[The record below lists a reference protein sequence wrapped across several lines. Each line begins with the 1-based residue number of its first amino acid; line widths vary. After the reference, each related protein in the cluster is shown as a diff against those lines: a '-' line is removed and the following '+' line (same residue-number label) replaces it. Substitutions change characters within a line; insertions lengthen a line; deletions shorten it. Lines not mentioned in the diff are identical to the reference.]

1 MATVGQIQLDVVLT
15 PGSQAKLVG
24 QLGALGT
31 SGGGVGKKF
40 GAGFLGAAMK
50 AIPALA
56 AAFGAI
62 KVGSFLKE
70 AVESAGNLEQ
80 SIGAINAIFKDG
92 AGEMHKYS
100 KNATQAL
107 GLSRNQYNESASL
120 LGSLLKNLGAPME
133 TLSGQTNELMGLAS
147 DFAAM
152 YGGTTKDAVEAITSL
167 FKGERNPI
175 EKYGISINE
184 TTLKA
189 HALAEG
195 FVKTTK
201 DARGIKVATT
211 NMTIAQQELNEAIK
225 KHGKDSVQAAKAQ
238 NKLSNAEERF
248 EKVSAGK
255 LEQMSSEQKM
265 LATQSLLYKQGADSI
280 GQFAKESDTLQG
292 RQQRL
297 AAEWENMK
305 TAVGMKLLPVISTFV
320 GYLNENAP
328 KAFEKIKKAW
338 KGFEK
343 VIEPLVQTLRE
354 ELPGALEWLKKGWD
368 ALKTAALPVI
378 EKIKESFSG
387 IIEQYQEIWEKH
399 GPKFIMIFKAIG
411 FLVGA
416 VFMVGLMAVLA
427 FVEVW
432 SFMLRISDLL
442 WTALGAIGSAFAWLW
457 KKAVAAWNGIYGFFT
472 SLHKVPG
479 DMKIIFLM
487 IFDYI
492 TAPFVKA
499 WNWLKGL
506 PASFRTAGSNLM
518 TSIRNGITDRVK
530 AMYDAFTKPIVS
542 TIDWFRK
549 LPDTFKTLGKNIF
562 QGLINGLAE
571 RAAKLRDA
579 IVNPVK
585 NAWKETKN
593 FLGIR
598 SPSRLYQKMGSQTM
612 QGYEKGVDSEARNVT
627 SSVVDGISGAFRAAD
642 KLSWS
647 APSTPAVEASNDS
660 TSAAPAASVES
671 GGGGVTINVTA
682 DTESLVDSLLK
693 AVSVAKLSTQAG
705 GL

>member
-1 MATVGQIQLDVVLT
+1 MATVGEIQLDVGLT
-15 PGSQAKLVG
+15 PGSQAKVAG
-24 QLGALGT
+24 QLGTLGAA
-31 SGGGVGKKF
+31 GGGVGKKF
-40 GAGFLGAAMK
+40 GTGFLGAATK
-50 AIPALA
+50 AIPALV

-70 AVESAGNLEQ
+70 AVVNAGDLEQ
-80 SIGAINAIFKDG
+80 SIGAVNAIFKDG
-92 AGEMHKYS
+92 ASEMHKYS
-100 KNATQAL
+100 KNATQTL
-107 GLSRNQYNESASL
+107 GLTKNQYNESASL

-133 TLSGQTNELMGLAS
+133 TLSGQTNDLMGLAA

-152 YGGTTKDAVEAITSL
+152 YGGTTKEAVEAITSL

-175 EKYGISINE
+175 ERYAISINE

-195 FVKTTK
+195 FIKTTK

-211 NMTIAQQELNEAIK
+211 NVAIAQQELNEAIK
-225 KHGKDSVQAAKAQ
+225 KHGEGSTQAAKAQ
-238 NKLSNAEERF
+238 NKLSNAEARF

-255 LEQMSSEQKM
+255 LEQMDSEQKM

-280 GQFAKESDTLQG
+280 GQYAKESDTLQG
-292 RQQRL
+292 RQKL
-297 AAEWENMK
+297 LNAEWGNMK
-305 TAVGMKLLPVISTFV
+305 ENLGMKLLPIVSTFI
-320 GYLNENAP
+320 GYLNENLP
-328 KAFEKIKKAW
+328 TAFEKIKEAW

-343 VIEPLVQTLRE
+343 IIEPLVVKLRE
-354 ELPGALEWLKKGWD
+354 ELPGAIEWLKKGWE

-378 EKIKESFSG
+378 ERIKESFSG

-399 GPKFIMIFKAIG
+399 GPKFIMIFKA
-411 FLVGA
+411 VGLLIA
-416 VFMVGLMAVLA
+416 GAFMVGLMAVLA
-427 FVEVW
+427 FVKVW
-432 SFMLRISDLL
+432 SFMLKISDLV
-442 WTALGAIGSAFAWLW
+442 WTVIGAIGSAFVWLW
-457 KKAVAAWNGIYGFFT
+457 EKAVAAWNGIYDFFA
-472 SLHKVPG
+472 SLHRVPG
-479 DMKIIFLM
+479 DLKIIFLM
-487 IFDYI
+487 IFDYV
-492 TAPFVKA
+492 TAPFKKA
-499 WNWLKGL
+499 WAWLKGL
-506 PASFRTAGSNLM
+506 PGSFRTAGSNLM
-518 TSIRNGITDRVK
+518 VSIRNGITERIR
-530 AMYDAFTKPIVS
+530 ALYDAFTKPIVS
-542 TIDWFRK
+542 TIDWFKK
-549 LPDTFKTLGKNIF
+549 LPDTFKTLGKNLF
-562 QGLINGLAE
+562 QGFINGLAE

-647 APSTPAVEASNDS
+647 APSSPAVEANNGS
-660 TSAAPAASVES
+660 TSAAPTSVES
-671 GGGGVTINVTA
+671 SGGVTINVTA

-693 AVSVAKLSTQAG
+693 AVSVARLSTQAG